1 MENHQ
6 QTDTGSFPT
15 KIKSKETQNLRKNTC
30 PKPTINKSKTANAI
44 LAPLCWLWTG
54 ICPMSKHQNHP
65 SFNLQLINL
74 FHKICKPFNRVKDI
88 KKPAIFCGLPPETPS
103 GYCPWLQAAIMIVS
117 QSFLH
122 LIKLKLLPQNGHY
135 LLKCLDK
142 SKGKLQHVQLQCFW
156 IMEQSAKHIYFEF
169 LKYST

>member
-30 PKPTINKSKTANAI
+30 PKPKINKSKTANAI

-135 LLKCLDK
+135 WKCLDK
-142 SKGKLQHVQLQCFW
+142 SLT
-156 IMEQSAKHIYFEF
+156 S
-169 LKYST
+169 